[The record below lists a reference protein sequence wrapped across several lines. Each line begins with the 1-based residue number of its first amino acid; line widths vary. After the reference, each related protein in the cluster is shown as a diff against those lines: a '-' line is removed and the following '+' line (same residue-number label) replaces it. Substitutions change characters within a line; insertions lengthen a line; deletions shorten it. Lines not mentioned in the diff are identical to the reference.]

1 MATKIIK
8 QDFSPDDFNRIVNE
22 FLFSDTRISLPQESL
37 VSVRDHLVKAGP
49 SFQKVFQAY
58 FEKSDNTRYD
68 NLTRRMETFAKKLL
82 KYNADLQGEERKT
95 FILFWNELA
104 QIIKSD
110 YLAYQDNYLKN
121 SCEYFIWEIGKLS

>member
-1 MATKIIK
+1 MAKIIK
-8 QDFSPDDFNRIVNE
+8 QDFSPDDFNQIVNE
-22 FLFSDTRISLPQESL
+22 FLFSDTRVSLPQESL
-37 VSVRDHLVKAGP
+37 SVLKEHLIKAGP
-49 SFQKVFQAY
+49 SFQKIFQAY
-58 FEKSDNTRYD
+58 FEREDNARYD

-82 KYNADLQGEERKT
+82 KYNTDLQGEERKV

-110 YLAYQDNYLKN
+110 YLTYQDNYLKN